1 MLALISSVNAL
12 AAAQSPM
19 GADRVPLFGETHMHT
34 AFSLDAFMFGTRATP
49 DEAYE
54 FAKGKPFPPE
64 LDRTIQERAFT
75 SPIWYTLTN

>member
-49 DEAYE
+49 DEAYDLPRE
-54 FAKGKPFPPE
+54 SRSSIR
-64 LDRTIQERAFT
+64 LERFREARGR
-75 SPIWYTLTN
+75 